1 MPGTR
6 GILIA
11 IPEPLPGAPPA
22 LIRAS
27 GPLMAMPLASSRMKL
42 PPAFTVSSLS
52 ASITIFCPAFRWIS
66 RPALAR

>member
-1 MPGTR
+1 
-6 GILIA
+6 
-11 IPEPLPGAPPA
+11 
-22 LIRAS
+22 
-27 GPLMAMPLASSRMKL
+27 MKL